1 VDKKSGRCVAFA
13 GDAREAGALLILATC
28 EEEPPVVPAAAAAGA
43 AAEAAEEAAA
53 GSTEHAARRAAADAR
68 VSPSPGADG
77 IGSQTLKGAPAR
89 SVAHQAFEWMR
100 TGEVTA
106 PR

>member
-13 GDAREAGALLILATC
+13 GDAREAGALLILAPC
-28 EEEPPVVPAAAAAGA
+28 KEEPPVVPAAAAAGA
-43 AAEAAEEAAA
+43 GAEAAEEAAA
-53 GSTEHAARRAAADAR
+53 GAEHAARRAAADAG
-68 VSPSPGADG
+68 VSPGAD
-77 IGSQTLKGAPAR
+77 GSQTLKGAPAR

-100 TGEVTA
+100 TGEVSA